1 MRKDETGFYKIL
13 RRGNNIII
21 IASANHSY
29 LQPRGLT
36 CEGHSSDGIGR
47 MHMKGASGCR
57 QTAMHD
63 PGAQHP
69 GQMFLTGSRFW
80 RGRKTGEKVRLRST
94 ETQKKVRLRSTET
107 QLTNDRIGG
116 MRK

>member
-21 IASANHSY
+21 IMSANHPF
-29 LQPRGLT
+29 LQPRGLN

-47 MHMKGASGCR
+47 MHMKGPSGCR
-57 QTAMHD
+57 QTVMHD

-69 GQMFLTGSRFW
+69 GPMFLTGSRFW
-80 RGRKTGEKVRLRST
+80 RGRKTGVPGEKL
-94 ETQKKVRLRSTET
+94 RLRSTET
-107 QLTNDRIGG
+107 QLTYDHRLRWEAQMN
-116 MRK
+116 KATPT